1 LIILPAVSGIS
12 DFDRAKGV
20 LFSGSELQVPI
31 PALTVGDTKTAA
43 SRPHPLV
50 EASTSNRGGSAM
62 KRRDFLKVTGVG
74 LAAGIVASPAI
85 AQSAPE
91 VKWRLTASWPKSLD
105 TLYGGCE
112 YFCKRV
118 AEITDNRF
126 QIQSF
131 AAGELVPGL
140 QVLDAVSNG
149 TVEMGNTALYY
160 YWGKNPAFTF
170 GTALPFGLNTRQHI
184 SWLLFGGGQDM
195 INDLLREHNA
205 YGIPTGSTGAQM
217 GGWFRKEIKST
228 EDFKGLKFRI
238 GGFAG
243 TIIAKVGGSP
253 QQIAAGDIYPALEKG
268 TIDAA
273 EWVGPYDDE
282 KLGFVKVAKY
292 YYYPGWW
299 EGTGQGH
306 NVINLEKWNA
316 LPKPY
321 QAALTAASHDTFT
334 WVTGKYDYVNPPALK
349 RLVGAGALLR
359 AFPQEVM
366 ENCYGAA
373 TEIYADL
380 SKSNPHFGKMY
391 PSLLAYRNE
400 SLAWMQVAELSYDS
414 FMMRMRT
421 RT

>member
-1 LIILPAVSGIS
+1 
-12 DFDRAKGV
+12 
-20 LFSGSELQVPI
+20 
-31 PALTVGDTKTAA
+31 
-43 SRPHPLV
+43 
-50 EASTSNRGGSAM
+50 M
-62 KRRDFLKVTGVG
+62 KRREFLKVTGVG
-74 LAAGIVASPAI
+74 LAASTVAAPAI
-85 AQSAPE
+85 AQSMPE
-91 VKWRLTASWPKSLD
+91 VKWRLVASWPKALD

-112 YFCKRV
+112 YFAKRV
-118 AEITDNRF
+118 ADITDNRF

-170 GTALPFGLNTRQHI
+170 GTSLPFGLNTRAHI
-184 SWLLFGGGQDM
+184 SWLNFGGGTEM
-195 INDLLREHNA
+195 LNDLLREYNTI
-205 YGIPTGSTGAQM
+205 GIPTGSTGAQM
-217 GGWFRKEIKST
+217 GGWFRKEIKSM
-228 EDFKGLKFRI
+228 EDLKGLKFRI

-243 TIIAKVGGSP
+243 TIIAKVGGVP
-253 QQIAAGDIYPALEKG
+253 QQIAGGDIYPALEKG

-306 NVINLEKWNA
+306 NVINLDKWKA
-316 LPKPY
+316 LPKHY
-321 QAALTAASHDTFT
+321 QAAIETASRDTFS

-349 RLVGAGALLR
+349 RLLVAGAILKP
-359 AFPQEVM
+359 FPQEVL
-366 ENCYGAA
+366 EACYSAA
-373 TEIYADL
+373 NEIYADL
-380 SKSNPHFGKMY
+380 SKTNPHFSKMY
-391 PSLLAYRNE
+391 SSLSAFRNE

-421 RT
+421 RS